1 MVECKMAVGPNGGQM
16 VEVGDSAWS
25 YHTMEE
31 VWWPQDSQA
40 GRCPYVGVS
49 YGSGGLVAEP
59 G

>member
-40 GRCPYVGVS
+40 GVHM
-49 YGSGGLVAEP
+49 
-59 G
+59 